1 MVTGIINFKGGVGK
15 TTTTINL
22 AAGLTKLGQKV
33 LVIDTDA
40 QGNVTNS
47 IGLQYEDDDK
57 VITTASLMQNPK
69 IDPLTAI
76 KRGEYFDFIPNNVFA
91 YTRTNGLSDSQ
102 LLTNIVEK
110 LKPYY
115 HHIII
120 DTPPYLG
127 LDTANAI
134 ASSDIM
140 MIVTDFSK
148 GSLTGIKVLMTVL
161 DSWHDKKIAN
171 SFRNKPKTIL
181 FTKYQSRT
189 TINQQVLTKVQ
200 NTSDMGLMLA
210 EKIPQSVKVVEDGY
224 SGIPTVINSPKTT
237 VGKAYMS
244 LCKTWV
250 TARDTGFL
258 NGEKHKINLR
268 K

>member
-1 MVTGIINFKGGVGK
+1 
-15 TTTTINL
+15 
-22 AAGLTKLGQKV
+22 
-33 LVIDTDA
+33 
-40 QGNVTNS
+40 
-47 IGLQYEDDDK
+47 
-57 VITTASLMQNPK
+57 
-69 IDPLTAI
+69 
-76 KRGEYFDFIPNNVFA
+76 
-91 YTRTNGLSDSQ
+91 
-102 LLTNIVEK
+102 
-110 LKPYY
+110 
-115 HHIII
+115 
-120 DTPPYLG
+120 
-127 LDTANAI
+127 
-134 ASSDIM
+134 M